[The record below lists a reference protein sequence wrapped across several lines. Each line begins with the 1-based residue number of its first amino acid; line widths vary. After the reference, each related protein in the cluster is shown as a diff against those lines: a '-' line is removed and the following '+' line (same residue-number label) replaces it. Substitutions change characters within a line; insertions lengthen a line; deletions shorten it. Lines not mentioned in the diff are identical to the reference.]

1 MSSPTTSTTQH
12 EPPGADAERPSQ
24 IPPRGWL
31 AVLKRTFAEMGRD
44 HLTLLAG
51 GVAYAWFMALFPG
64 LIAAVLTYG
73 LVTDPADVQRQ
84 IDNLLAGLPADAQSL
99 LADQMSALATTSSSG
114 LGVGLILS
122 IALAL
127 WSASAGIAG
136 LLEAVNLAYDE
147 EETRGFVKK
156 RGLALLLTLGFL
168 VFLAIAIGLVAV
180 VPVALDQLGLG
191 VVAEVAV
198 QIARWGG
205 LVMLMILALGVV
217 YRVGPDRDSARV
229 RWVSTGAVTATLLWV
244 AASVAFSL
252 YVDNFGSYGKTY
264 GSLAGVVVLLLWLWI
279 TALMVLLGAELNAE
293 SEGQTR
299 HDTTTGD
306 PQPLGE
312 RGAVK
317 ADEPPPATRSGRSRQ
332 Q

>member
-1 MSSPTTSTTQH
+1 MSGPSTSTSQGV
-12 EPPGADAERPSQ
+12 PPGGRAERPTQ
-24 IPPRGWL
+24 IPPRGWF
-31 AVLKRTFAEMGRD
+31 AVLKRTFQEMGRD

-64 LIAAVLTYG
+64 LIAVVLTYG
-73 LVTDPADVQRQ
+73 LVTDPEDVQRQ
-84 IDNLLAGLPADAQSL
+84 IDSLLAGLPADAQSL

-114 LGVGLILS
+114 LGVGLVIS

-147 EETRGFVKK
+147 EETRGFVQK
-156 RGLALLLTLGFL
+156 RGLALLLTIGFL
-168 VFLAIAIGLVAV
+168 VFLAVAIGLVAV
-180 VPVALDQLGLG
+180 LPAVLDQLGLG
-191 VVAEVAV
+191 IVAEVAV
-198 QIARWGG
+198 QIVRWGG
-205 LVMLMILALGVV
+205 LVLLMIVALGVV
-217 YRVGPDRDSARV
+217 YRVGPDRDSARAS
-229 RWVSTGAVTATLLWV
+229 WVTTGAVTATLLWV
-244 AASVAFSL
+244 AASVVFSL

-293 SEGQTR
+293 SEGQTL
-299 HDTTTGD
+299 HDTTTGE

-317 ADEPPPATRSGRSRQ
+317 ADKPPPARRP
-332 Q
+332 

>member
-84 IDNLLAGLPADAQSL
+84 IDNLLTGLPADAQSL
-99 LADQMSALATTSSSG
+99 LADQMSALATTSSGG
-114 LGVGLILS
+114 LGVGLIIS

-127 WSASAGIAG
+127 WSTSAGIAG

-180 VPVALDQLGLG
+180 LPAVLDQLGLG

-198 QIARWGG
+198 QIVRWGG
-205 LVMLMILALGVV
+205 LVVLMILALGVV

-244 AASVAFSL
+244 AASVVFSL

-317 ADEPPPATRSGRSRQ
+317 ADEPTPATRPSRR
-332 Q
+332 

>member
-84 IDNLLAGLPADAQSL
+84 IDNLLTGLPADAQSL
-99 LADQMSALATTSSSG
+99 LADQMSALATTSSGG
-114 LGVGLILS
+114 LGIGLIIS

-180 VPVALDQLGLG
+180 LPAVLDQLGLG

-198 QIARWGG
+198 QIVRWGG
-205 LVMLMILALGVV
+205 LVVLMILALGVV

-244 AASVAFSL
+244 AASVVFSL

-317 ADEPPPATRSGRSRQ
+317 ADEPPPATRPSRR
-332 Q
+332 

>member
-24 IPPRGWL
+24 IPPRGWF
-31 AVLKRTFAEMGRD
+31 AVLKRTFQEMGRD

-99 LADQMSALATTSSSG
+99 LADQMSALATTSSGG
-114 LGVGLILS
+114 LGVGLIVS

-147 EETRGFVKK
+147 EETRGFVEK

-168 VFLAIAIGLVAV
+168 VFLAVAIGLVAV
-180 VPVALDQLGLG
+180 LPAVLDQLGLG
-191 VVAEVAV
+191 IVAEAAV

-205 LVMLMILALGVV
+205 LVLLMILALGVV

-229 RWVSTGAVTATLLWV
+229 RWISTGAVTATLLWV
-244 AASVAFSL
+244 AASIVFSL

-279 TALMVLLGAELNAE
+279 TALVVLLGAELNAE

-299 HDTTTGD
+299 HDTTTGE
-306 PQPLGE
+306 PQPLGQ

-317 ADEPPPATRSGRSRQ
+317 ADEPPPARRPSRR
-332 Q
+332 

>member
-1 MSSPTTSTTQH
+1 M
-12 EPPGADAERPSQ
+12 
-24 IPPRGWL
+24 
-31 AVLKRTFAEMGRD
+31 LKRTFAEMGRD

-84 IDNLLAGLPADAQSL
+84 IDNLLTGLPADAQSL
-99 LADQMSALATTSSSG
+99 LADQMSALATTSSGG
-114 LGVGLILS
+114 LGVGLIVS

-168 VFLAIAIGLVAV
+168 VFLAIAVGLVAV
-180 VPVALDQLGLG
+180 LPAVLDQLGLG

-205 LVMLMILALGVV
+205 LVMLMIVALGVV

-244 AASVAFSL
+244 AASVVFSL

-264 GSLAGVVVLLLWLWI
+264 GSLAGVVVLLL
-279 TALMVLLGAELNAE
+279 AVDHRADGAAGRRAE
-293 SEGQTR
+293 CG
-299 HDTTTGD
+299 
-306 PQPLGE
+306 
-312 RGAVK
+312 V
-317 ADEPPPATRSGRSRQ
+317 
-332 Q
+332 

>member
-24 IPPRGWL
+24 IPARGWL

-84 IDNLLAGLPADAQSL
+84 IDNLLTGLPADAQSL
-99 LADQMSALATTSSSG
+99 LADQMSALATTSSGG
-114 LGVGLILS
+114 LGVGLIVS

-168 VFLAIAIGLVAV
+168 VFLAIAVGLVAV
-180 VPVALDQLGLG
+180 LPAVLDQLGLG

-205 LVMLMILALGVV
+205 LVMLMIVALGVV

-244 AASVAFSL
+244 AASVVFSL

-264 GSLAGVVVLLLWLWI
+264 GSLAGVVVLLL
-279 TALMVLLGAELNAE
+279 AVDHRADGAAGRRAE
-293 SEGQTR
+293 CG
-299 HDTTTGD
+299 
-306 PQPLGE
+306 
-312 RGAVK
+312 V
-317 ADEPPPATRSGRSRQ
+317 
-332 Q
+332 